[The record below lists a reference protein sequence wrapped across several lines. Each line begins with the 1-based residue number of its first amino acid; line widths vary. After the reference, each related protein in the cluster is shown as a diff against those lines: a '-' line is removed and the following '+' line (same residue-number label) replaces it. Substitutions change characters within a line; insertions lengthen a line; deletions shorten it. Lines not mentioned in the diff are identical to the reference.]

1 MPHSEDPSSVKLLAD
16 AMLGRLAKWLRV
28 LGYDTAYLADTDDF
42 AVMRLA
48 RAEGRLILTCD
59 HALAGR
65 PGVDALFIESSNLE
79 EQLRQVRRQVGP
91 PERAPFSRCP
101 ACNTALIEADLA
113 TIASR
118 VPPYVQ
124 RTQNRFAFCSAC
136 DRVYWPG
143 THWERMQ
150 ALVSEV
156 DGLQNLPDSDKIAP
170 SSE

>member
-1 MPHSEDPSSVKLLAD
+1 
-16 AMLGRLAKWLRV
+16 MLGRLTKWLRV

-48 RAEGRLILTCD
+48 RAQGRLILTCD
-59 HALAGR
+59 HALAER
-65 PGVDALFIESSNLE
+65 PGVDALLIESSNLAD
-79 EQLRQVRRQVGP
+79 QLLQVRRQVGP
-91 PERAPFSRCP
+91 PEGGPFSRCP
-101 ACNTALIEADLA
+101 VCNTALSEADPA

-150 ALVSEV
+150 TLVSEV
-156 DGLQNLPDSDKIAP
+156 DRLQNRSDSDTI
-170 SSE
+170 SSSDR